1 MEKIQL
7 NRFTWEDKAAL
18 LSGRNSWETHQSH
31 RLNINSAW
39 MSDGPHGLRK
49 EVMIQGQKTVSTV
62 PSTCFPC
69 AVTLGSSF
77 DDELIFEVG
86 ETIGKEA
93 GINAVSLVLGP
104 GVNIKRNPLCGRNF
118 EYYSEDPLVAGRS
131 GAAFIKGV
139 QSTSIGACLKHF
151 ACNNQEKNRLTVNS
165 VVDERALHELYL
177 KPFEWAVKNAHPEA
191 VMSSYNKTN
200 GEYAAENKYLLSEVL
215 RDQWGFE
222 GLVIS
227 DWGGTNDRVKGIKAG
242 LDLEMPS
249 SGGINTR
256 KILKAMQAGVLSEEE
271 LDTSVERVLRY
282 SQKKRNKTSVDFAQ
296 HQRLASRAL
305 EESAVL
311 MKNEQHLLPLTKD
324 MTWCVVGDF
333 AQKPK
338 IQGSGSSCVNPIFTN
353 SFLNSLKAHN
363 QNFDFARG
371 FESASDKTNQVLL
384 KEAVDL
390 AAKSSHVIL
399 FVGLNDEYEIEGL
412 DRTHLML
419 PTNQLDLINE
429 ITRVN
434 KKVIVVLSA
443 GSVVDMSWA
452 DNCSSI
458 LNVFLPGQASGP
470 AVERLLNG
478 SVNPSGHLNETIPN
492 GYSDVPSAD
501 FYDSEFNQALYK
513 ESLYVGY
520 RYYDTLNKEVKYPF
534 GYGLSYTDFE
544 IIDVQTEN
552 QKLKKSSSLSLKV
565 DVQNIGE
572 SDGKTVVQ
580 IYVRPG
586 HSALYR
592 PIHELR
598 NYKKISIGSKEVTSL
613 DFSLLYSDFAYYHPV
628 LERFCVEEGDYIIE
642 IGFNSRDIKR
652 TVIVHVE
659 GETDLPTLEDDAYRF
674 PIAFTDEDF
683 RLIYGK
689 EITKDRKSIKG
700 TFDMN
705 SSLASLAQAVPG
717 KILLKVAQVMV
728 DKQIKFAKS
737 AKLNRKIAGVV
748 ASELP
753 LRSVVMMGKGILS
766 EANAD
771 RILRLCNGKGPKLH
785 E

>member
-7 NRFTWEDKAAL
+7 NRLTWEDKAAL
-18 LSGRNSWETHQSH
+18 LSGRNSWETHRSQ

-49 EVMIQGQKTVSTV
+49 EVMIQGQTPVSTV

-77 DDELIFEVG
+77 DDELLFKIG
-86 ETIGKEA
+86 EAIGNEA
-93 GINAVSLVLGP
+93 GLNAVSLVLGP

-139 QSTSIGACLKHF
+139 QSTSVGACLKHF

-165 VVDERALHELYL
+165 VVDDRALHELYL
-177 KPFEWAVKNAHPEA
+177 KPFEWAVKDAHPEA
-191 VMSSYNKTN
+191 VMSSYNKIN
-200 GEYAAENKYLLSEVL
+200 GDYAAENKHLLSEVL

-256 KILKAMQAGVLSEEE
+256 KILKALQAGVLSEEE
-271 LDTSVERVLRY
+271 LDINVERVLHF
-282 SQKKRNKTSVDFAQ
+282 SQKKRNNTSVDFSQ
-296 HQRLASRAL
+296 HHKLASHAL

-311 MKNEQHLLPLTKD
+311 MKNDHHLLPLSKD
-324 MTWCVVGDF
+324 MTWCVIGDF
-333 AQKPK
+333 AQEPK
-338 IQGSGSSCVNPIFTN
+338 IQGSGSSCVNPIFTD
-353 SFLNSLKAHN
+353 SFLNSLKTHG
-363 QNFDFARG
+363 QHFEFAQG
-371 FESASDKTNQVLL
+371 FERASDITNHVLL
-384 KEAVDL
+384 NNAIDL

-419 PTNQLDLINE
+419 PANQLEMIIE

-434 KKVIVVLSA
+434 KRVIVVLSA
-443 GSVVDMSWA
+443 GSVVDMTWA
-452 DNCSSI
+452 ENCNSI

-470 AVERLLNG
+470 AIERLLDG

-492 GYSDVPSAD
+492 NYSDVPSAT

-544 IIDVQTEN
+544 IIDIQADYP
-552 QKLKKSSSLSLKV
+552 KLKKTASLSLKV
-565 DVQNIGE
+565 DVQNTGE
-572 SDGKTVVQ
+572 IDGKAVVQ
-580 IYVRPG
+580 IYVRPV

-592 PIHELR
+592 PIHELK
-598 NYKKISIGSKEVTSL
+598 NYKKISIGGKAVASL
-613 DFSLLYSDFAYYHPV
+613 DFSLTYSDFAYYHPV
-628 LERFCVEEGDYIIE
+628 LARFCVEEGDYAIE

-652 TVIVHVE
+652 TLIVHVE
-659 GETDLPTLEDDAYRF
+659 GETDLPTMKDDAYRF
-674 PIAFTDEDF
+674 PIAFTEEDF
-683 RLIYGK
+683 KLIYVK
-689 EITKDRKSIKG
+689 EIMKDRKPIKG

-705 SSLASLAQAVPG
+705 SSLASLAQVVPG
-717 KILLKVAQVMV
+717 KILLRVAQVMV
-728 DKQIKFAKS
+728 DKQIKFGKS
-737 AKLNRKIAGVV
+737 AKLNRKIADVI